1 MTGSRSS
8 LPSEPQGVEDQRV
21 AARESIFLGAKVA
34 HAGKIIDGRIR
45 NISATG
51 AYLEAD
57 ANLQGGDRISIT
69 FRGFEDVDAS
79 VTRTTSRGVGVH
91 FDVPIDPAQCRR
103 RQMLPGQ
110 FAHFE
115 AIKYVSSAI
124 IPKQSAR
131 PRLFDLHG
139 QNVRR

>member
-1 MTGSRSS
+1 MTDSRSP
-8 LPSEPQGVEDQRV
+8 LPSEPQGAEDQRV

-57 ANLQGGDRISIT
+57 ADLKGGDRISLT
-69 FRGFEDVDAS
+69 FRGFEDVDAT
-79 VTRTTSRGVGVH
+79 VTRTTARGVGLH
-91 FDVPIDPAQCRR
+91 FDVPINPAQCRR
-103 RQMLPGQ
+103 SEMLPGQ

-115 AIKYVSSAI
+115 AIRYVSSAI

-131 PRLFDLHG
+131 PRLFEPHAPNL
-139 QNVRR
+139 RR